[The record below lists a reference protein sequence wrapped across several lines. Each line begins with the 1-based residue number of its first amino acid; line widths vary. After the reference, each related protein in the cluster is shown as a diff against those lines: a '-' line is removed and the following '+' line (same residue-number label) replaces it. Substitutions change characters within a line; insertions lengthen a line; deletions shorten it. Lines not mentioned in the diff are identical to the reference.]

1 MLNASV
7 RQFSWDELR
16 RPFSGNENVSSAEF
30 EKRMAPT
37 NSDIVMNTVPLVA
50 QRMSD
55 PAPISQH
62 E

>member
-16 RPFSGNENVSSAEF
+16 RPFSSGENVSTTEF

-37 NSDIVMNTVPLVA
+37 NSDISLDTVPLVA
-50 QRMSD
+50 KRMCD
-55 PAPISQH
+55 PKPESRH